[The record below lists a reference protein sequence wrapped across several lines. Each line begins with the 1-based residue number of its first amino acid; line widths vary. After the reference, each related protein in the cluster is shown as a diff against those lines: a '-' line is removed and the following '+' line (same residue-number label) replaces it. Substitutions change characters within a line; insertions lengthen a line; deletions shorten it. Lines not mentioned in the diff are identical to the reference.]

1 MVAMSKS
8 LILPAAWIR
17 GAQFGETAQSVYWR
31 NYLFSNLASIVG
43 PVIAA
48 GLCQVRFL
56 GRRGTMVIG
65 ALVTMAFFF
74 AYTSGEY

>member
-1 MVAMSKS
+1 M
-8 LILPAAWIR
+8 
-17 GAQFGETAQSVYWR
+17 YWR

-65 ALVTMAFFF
+65 ALITMAFFF
-74 AYTSGEY
+74 AYTSGEHHL